1 MYKKE
6 EDRTSAQTDG
16 NQWQLRHTPIWSN
29 IDHKVCAKGALASRM
44 HGVHMHKVAL
54 KKDDMVSQ
62 SPAVR
67 ATETRGGINHVSTSY
82 MSVHTTRRVHYI
94 WISGKP

>member
-1 MYKKE
+1 MYKKQEE

-29 IDHKVCAKGALASRM
+29 FDHKVYAKGALASRM

-54 KKDDMVSQ
+54 KK
-62 SPAVR
+62 
-67 ATETRGGINHVSTSY
+67 
-82 MSVHTTRRVHYI
+82 TTWFHSHQPYELQRHAEALITYLR
-94 WISGKP
+94 PT